1 MTWTAILYDGMRYTY
16 SSFHGS
22 PDVAIAKQ
30 EAVERFA
37 TFWAPSKRVVALVPG
52 AHPVYS

>member
-16 SSFHGS
+16 NSFHGS

-52 AHPVYS
+52 DHPVYS